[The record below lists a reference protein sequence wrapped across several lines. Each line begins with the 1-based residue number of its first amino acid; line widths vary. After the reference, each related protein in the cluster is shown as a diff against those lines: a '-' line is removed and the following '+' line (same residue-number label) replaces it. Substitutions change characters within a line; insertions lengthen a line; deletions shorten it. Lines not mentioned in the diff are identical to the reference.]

1 MENQKIQLTNKQ
13 MAYIATY
20 LAAKEAF
27 RISGKPKL
35 EWISD
40 ELLYHMKD
48 AISAYNS
55 GAR

>member
-1 MENQKIQLTNKQ
+1 MENKKIQLTNKQ

-20 LAAKEAF
+20 LEEEF

-48 AISAYNS
+48 AISAYNG